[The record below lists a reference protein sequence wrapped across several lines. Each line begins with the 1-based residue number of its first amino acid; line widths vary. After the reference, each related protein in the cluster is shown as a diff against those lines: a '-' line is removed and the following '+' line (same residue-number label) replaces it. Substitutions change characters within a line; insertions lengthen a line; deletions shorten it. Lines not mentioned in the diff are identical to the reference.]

1 MAGQESGMIAF
12 GRQTAPPLTEAVL
25 VTSACR
31 IKHEANPRGSDAHR
45 AAQGRSPK
53 SARAVEIHPSISPVV
68 ALAASAFRILSGP
81 EVSPA

>member
-1 MAGQESGMIAF
+1 MAGQEFGMITS

-31 IKHEANPRGSDAHR
+31 IAHEANPLGSDAPR
-45 AAQGRSPK
+45 AAAGFSFGRGL
-53 SARAVEIHPSISPVV
+53 SALTHAV
-68 ALAASAFRILSGP
+68 ALAASALRILSAP